1 MPRRRAS
8 FVACVALFVVAFGIA
23 FWMVRPIATASI
35 GPDAAA
41 PVVHFE
47 RLVAGQRLDGHLTQ
61 TSKPLLT
68 AVYGVL
74 YAIGRDWRPV
84 AWAAIAAFA
93 LSVVAAAI
101 LAQRVAGLAAAA
113 FVAVGF
119 LLSPV
124 LLRDISLADAL
135 SWAVLGWL
143 LAGLAVTS
151 TRPRWTIAG
160 AALLLAALAR
170 PEGLA
175 VVAFSFLGLLVID
188 VVNRLRQRGHP
199 PPAAYLIAIG
209 FLAIPILMAHDALL
223 TGDAFFW
230 AKTAVINSAHY
241 TDVRGFFATIAWIV
255 HHVVL
260 LAPLLPLAALGAL
273 AVLLRRQWSIAIGLA
288 AIAIGIPLLFA
299 FSGARGV
306 NLSTRYL
313 GPIDLAVV
321 FGAGLGLSLVD
332 VPAVHR
338 RIRSRVPRRV
348 SSPLLPLA
356 VGAAIGLALAPIW
369 PLDPVVRTDVAEQVA
384 LHAHAHEAISTI
396 RSQLRS
402 SPSWRGAPPSSGLS
416 VSPLVIVPPRLR
428 VQAVVDLDLPLTAV
442 APSLSAAFDPAEGR
456 PGPGTIVYHDRIDDH
471 RGSSFAAVEAAS
483 PTVVGGVR
491 YLPIA
496 AHPAD
501 GWWIARTEPAPGP

>member
-8 FVACVALFVVAFGIA
+8 SVACVALFVVAFGIA

-74 YAIGRDWRPV
+74 YATGRDWRPV

-101 LAQRVAGLAAAA
+101 LAERVAGLTAAA

-124 LLRDISLADAL
+124 LLRDVSLADAL

-143 LAGLAVTS
+143 VAGLAVTS

-175 VVAFSFLGLLVID
+175 VVAFSFLALLAID
-188 VVNRLRQRGHP
+188 VVCRLRRRGHP

-209 FLAIPILMAHDALL
+209 FLAIPILMTHDALL

-230 AKTAVINSAHY
+230 AKTAVINSAHA
-241 TDVRGFFATIAWIV
+241 TDVRGFVATIAWV
-255 HHVVL
+255 AHHVVT

-273 AVLLRRQWSIAIGLA
+273 AVALRRQWALAIGLA
-288 AIAIGIPLLFA
+288 AVGVGIPLLFA

-313 GPIDLAVV
+313 GPIDLALV
-321 FGAGLGLSLVD
+321 FSAGLGLSLVD
-332 VPAVHR
+332 VPAVRR
-338 RIRSRVPRRV
+338 RIRSRVQGV

-356 VGAAIGLALAPIW
+356 VGAAIGFALAPMW

-384 LHAHAHEAISTI
+384 LHAHAHEAIGRI
-396 RSQLRS
+396 RAALGP
-402 SPSWRGAPPSSGLS
+402 SPSWRGAPASTGISPR
-416 VSPLVIVPPRLR
+416 PLVIVPPRLR
-428 VQAVVDLDLPLTAV
+428 VQAVLDLDLPLTAV
-442 APSLSAAFDPAEGR
+442 APSLSASFDPSQGR
-456 PGPGTIVYHDRIDDH
+456 PGPGTIVFHDRIDDH
-471 RGSSFAAVEAAS
+471 RGSSFAAVEAAG

-491 YLPIA
+491 YVPVVA
-496 AHPAD
+496 RPSD
-501 GWWIARTEPAPGP
+501 GWWIARTEPASGP